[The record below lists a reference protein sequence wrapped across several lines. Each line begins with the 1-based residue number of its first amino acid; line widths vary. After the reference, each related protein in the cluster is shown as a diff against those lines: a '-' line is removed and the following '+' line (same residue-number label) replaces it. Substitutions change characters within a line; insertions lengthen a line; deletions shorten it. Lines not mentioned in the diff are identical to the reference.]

1 MAPSR
6 TFELPQMIYL
16 WGFLIKVQKLALEMG
31 ISLVEKNKAEEDA
44 ESEEEVNC
52 MEEEACEMGE

>member
-1 MAPSR
+1 
-6 TFELPQMIYL
+6 
-16 WGFLIKVQKLALEMG
+16 MG